1 MQVINK
7 IKVAEVN
14 TVDFG
19 STGSAMLQIAN
30 IAQEKGLDVKTYS
43 IARRK
48 RTKPQP
54 GHIYYSSY
62 IEYCMHYVLGKL
74 TGGNGLYSIHATLR
88 LLHSIDKMKPDIIH
102 LHNLHGFSINL
113 PIFFFYLRKRK
124 THILWTLHDCW
135 SFTGHCPHYILNNC
149 DKWKTG
155 CHDCAFYKDYPQ
167 SEIDNSKW
175 MWNLKKRLFTSI
187 RDITF
192 VTPSK
197 WLADQVRQSY
207 FKQYSIQ
214 LINNGINL
222 SIFHPTNS
230 IFRQEHNIPSTKPI
244 LLGVAFDW
252 GKRKGLDVFLK
263 LAEDLG
269 DAYQIVLVGT
279 DDRIDA
285 QLPKGIISIH
295 RTQNQHELAE
305 IYSAAD
311 VFVNPTRED
320 TFPTVN
326 IEALACGTPV
336 ITFDTG
342 GSPECIDETCGI
354 VVPCDEVAALEKAI
368 QHVIH
373 DKPFSKEAC
382 RKRAEQF
389 DMNDKFAEYV
399 NLYQELCK
407 EKQ

>member
-1 MQVINK
+1 MRIAEINM
-7 IKVAEVN
+7 
-14 TVDFG
+14 THLG
-19 STGSAMLQIAN
+19 STGKIMFGIAECLRQTN
-30 IAQEKGLDVKTYS
+30 AEVETFSPVYYIHHGKM
-43 IARRK
+43 
-48 RTKPQP
+48 PQP
-54 GHIYYSSY
+54 AMKYHTYFSFDHESMLHY
-62 IEYCMHYVLGKL
+62 ILARLIGAENYGSFFSTLQLIHYLKA
-74 TGGNGLYSIHATLR
+74 YQ
-88 LLHSIDKMKPDIIH
+88 PDIVH
-102 LHNLHGFSINL
+102 LHNLHNYTVHL
-113 PIFFFYLRKRK
+113 PLLFHYLKRSGARVV
-124 THILWTLHDCW
+124 WTLHDCW
-135 SFTGHCPHYILNNC
+135 TMTGRCPHFVMAQC
-149 DKWKTG
+149 ERWKTG
-155 CHDCAFYKDYPQ
+155 CGHCPQIRDYPRYY
-167 SEIDNSKW
+167 IDQTKHQW
-175 MWNLKKRLFTSI
+175 KMKRRLFTSLT
-187 RDITF
+187 DMVV

-197 WLADQVRQSY
+197 WLADITKQS
-207 FKQYSIQ
+207 FLKSLDARVIS
-214 LINNGINL
+214 NGIDL
-222 SIFHPTNS
+222 TVFHPTDSDFRARYS
-230 IFRQEHNIPSTKPI
+230 IPADKPI

-342 GSPECIDETCGI
+342 GSPEILDDTCGI
-354 VVPCDEVAALEKAI
+354 VVPCDDVAALEKAI

-399 NLYQELCK
+399 KLYQELCK